1 MDKYGNMTRKKACY
15 FLGIREN
22 ASEEQIKRAYR
33 YKAKL
38 LHPDANPNADTK
50 EFYINV
56 QMAYEYLMNN
66 PYPMPNNSV
75 ADKNVNLNEAYTK
88 TMQTNNVY
96 GYNAYADSNVYMNNQ
111 MYHQF
116 YQQNQQNIRPAR
128 VYASTE
134 AARASYQRQKE
145 KEKEREKLQ
154 KWDEENK
161 NAKRMQQQEALYG
174 KKYAEHMSGS
184 PMSREEEILE
194 QIRAIWIAETIRRQ
208 IALDEQHK
216 DILQRRKL
224 NKAFMQ
230 QKLQEEDF

>member
-1 MDKYGNMTRKKACY
+1 MDNYGNMTRKKACY

-66 PYPMPNNSV
+66 PYPMTNNSAV
-75 ADKNVNLNEAYTK
+75 DKKSKEVYTK
-88 TMQTNNVY
+88 TTPPNNVY
-96 GYNAYADSNVYMNNQ
+96 GYNAYAGPNVYMNNQ

-128 VYASTE
+128 VYTSTE

-145 KEKEREKLQ
+145 KEKEREKVQ
-154 KWDEENK
+154 KWDEENR
-161 NAKRMQQQEALYG
+161 NAKRMRQQEALYG
-174 KKYAEHMSGS
+174 KKYAEHMSGTS
-184 PMSREEEILE
+184 MNKEEEILD

>member
-1 MDKYGNMTRKKACY
+1 MDNYGNMTRKKACY

-66 PYPMPNNSV
+66 PYPMPNNS
-75 ADKNVNLNEAYTK
+75 AAGKNPNEVYT
-88 TMQTNNVY
+88 QANNVY
-96 GYNAYADSNVYMNNQ
+96 GYNAYAGSNVYMNNQ
-111 MYHQF
+111 MYQQF
-116 YQQNQQNIRPAR
+116 YQQNPQNTRPAR

-134 AARASYQRQKE
+134 ATRASYQRQKE
-145 KEKEREKLQ
+145 KEKEREKIQ
-154 KWDEENK
+154 KWDEENR

-174 KKYAEHMSGS
+174 KKYAEHMAGPS
-184 PMSREEEILE
+184 MSREDEILE

>member
-15 FLGIREN
+15 ILGIREN

-38 LHPDANPNADTK
+38 LHPDANPDKDTK

-66 PYPMPNNSV
+66 PYPIYNSTLNKNTNPNAFYNSPM
-75 ADKNVNLNEAYTK
+75 NTNSAY
-88 TMQTNNVY
+88 QYNNY
-96 GYNAYADSNVYMNNQ
+96 SGYNMYTNNQ
-111 MYHQF
+111 MYNQF
-116 YQQNQQNIRPAR
+116 YQQNQQNVRPAR

-134 AARASYQRQKE
+134 AARTSYQRQKE

-174 KKYAEHMSGS
+174 KKYAEQHASGFS
-184 PMSREEEILE
+184 KNKEEEILA

-208 IALDEQHK
+208 IALDEEHK
-216 DILQRRKL
+216 EILQRRKI

-230 QKLQEEDF
+230 QKLQEEDL